1 MAARVLHVSDLHV
14 GAHDAAEVTD
24 ALRRLTQEL
33 GPELVV
39 ATGDLTNR
47 GRRSE
52 HERAHALL
60 TSLGPPVLAVPG
72 NHDLPYSFP
81 RRFTSPWLEFERVWE
96 TTRPTY
102 SSATLQVVGL
112 NSARPYRHQSGGID
126 EAQLRAASDRLG
138 AAGPGAFRVVA
149 LHHHMVGAPW
159 RAARKRPLARRDEV
173 LRTLAS
179 AGASLVVAGH

>member
-60 TSLGPPVLAVPG
+60 TS
-72 NHDLPYSFP
+72 
-81 RRFTSPWLEFERVWE
+81 
-96 TTRPTY
+96 
-102 SSATLQVVGL
+102 
-112 NSARPYRHQSGGID
+112 
-126 EAQLRAASDRLG
+126 
-138 AAGPGAFRVVA
+138 
-149 LHHHMVGAPW
+149 
-159 RAARKRPLARRDEV
+159 
-173 LRTLAS
+173 
-179 AGASLVVAGH
+179 